1 MDKKLAEA
9 LEFSNYRLTINNQ
22 KQNLKLRMHTMC
34 IVGYAS
40 SIFNATPELIAFVK
54 LIIDSGNTQYVFL
67 DSNENPVL
75 VTDLNDF
82 YSRLLGAYTSAINEY
97 YTELLKLNQVRS
109 VAEIVG

>member
-1 MDKKLAEA
+1 MDKKLEEA

-34 IVGYAS
+34 VVGFAN
-40 SIFNATPELIAFVK
+40 SIFSATTELISFVK

-75 VTDLNDF
+75 VTELPEF
-82 YSRLLGAYTSAINEY
+82 YSRILGAYTSAINEY
-97 YTELLKLNQVRS
+97 YTELVKLNQVRS